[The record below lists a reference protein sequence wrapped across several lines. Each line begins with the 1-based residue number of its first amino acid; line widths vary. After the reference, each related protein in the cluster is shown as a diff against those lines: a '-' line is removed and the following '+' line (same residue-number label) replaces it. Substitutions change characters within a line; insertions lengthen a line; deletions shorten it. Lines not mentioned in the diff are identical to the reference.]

1 MKYYLKNT
9 LFLELTKNQK
19 ASLFSFIKSF
29 TKKHYDKTT
38 DEILELFIEDE
49 QYYYAQNNPH
59 FEWIIDEFEKDSF
72 IKELKVLIA
81 ENKKQLQIKEANKPF
96 LEKQKAFAK
105 QQRQKATEFK
115 MSKEKPTKKQLY
127 YYEKL
132 CKKYNL
138 AQQDTKDA
146 SRLDLKN
153 WISKILED
161 EQTKFYKEIS
171 E

>member
-1 MKYYLKNT
+1 MYYLKNT

-29 TKKHYDKTT
+29 TKKHSDKAT

-59 FEWIIDEFEKDSF
+59 FEWIIAEFEKDSF
-72 IKELKVLIA
+72 IKELKLLIA

-96 LEKQKAFAK
+96 LEKQKVYAK
-105 QQRQKATEFK
+105 QQRQKAAEYK

-138 AQQDTKDA
+138 IQQDTKNA

-153 WISKILED
+153 RISKILED
-161 EQTKFYKEIS
+161 EQTKFDKEIF

>member
-1 MKYYLKNT
+1 MYYLKNT

-19 ASLFSFIKSF
+19 ASLFSFVKSF
-29 TKKHYDKTT
+29 TKKHSDKAT

-59 FEWIIDEFEKDSF
+59 FEWIIAEFEKDSF
-72 IKELKVLIA
+72 IKELKLLIA
-81 ENKKQLQIKEANKPF
+81 ENKKQLQIKEANKPY
-96 LEKQKAFAK
+96 LEKQKVYVK
-105 QQRQKATEFK
+105 QQRKKAAEYK

-138 AQQDTKDA
+138 IMEDTQNV

-153 WISKILED
+153 RISKILED
-161 EQTKFYKEIS
+161 EQTKFNKEIL